1 MIQLK
6 NSDLFPVL
14 ITILAVN
21 SETGVAVSGL
31 LTENIT
37 LGTRRKL
44 QKIHKKALTAYQ
56 EFQTDEAAIIK
67 EFGEDKEKMEK
78 ELKELYDE
86 SVKIDVEPIF
96 LSSLENV
103 STKNNYSFD
112 IIEKIA
118 T

>member
-1 MIQLK
+1 MIELK
-6 NSDLFPVL
+6 KSDLFPVL
-14 ITILAVN
+14 LTIMAVN

-44 QKIHKKALTAYQ
+44 QKIHKKALAAYQ
-56 EFQTDEAAIIK
+56 ELQTDEAAIEK
-67 EFGEDKEKMEK
+67 ECGEDKEKMEK
-78 ELKELYDE
+78 ELKELHNE
-86 SVKIDVEPIF
+86 VVKIDVEHIF
-96 LSSLENV
+96 MSSLENV
-103 STKNNYSFD
+103 STKNNYNFD